1 MGTLGFQRFGLN
13 RTCCMEA
20 FFIVVCFYILNQVSI
35 NLSVVSYPLVVRQ
48 NAMLRRRFA
57 LKLGTFFADNDTHL
71 YFGMKV
77 SRK

>member
-1 MGTLGFQRFGLN
+1 
-13 RTCCMEA
+13 MEA

-57 LKLGTFFADNDTHL
+57 LKLGTILQTMTPTFTSA
-71 YFGMKV
+71 
-77 SRK
+77 